1 MTSLDIFEIIFV
13 SIVVIVGFSGMAWVI
28 FKDKTNKN

>member
-13 SIVVIVGFSGMAWVI
+13 SIVVIIGFCGMAWVI
-28 FKDKTNKN
+28 FKDKENR